1 MLREFLDKGVVS
13 ALDRAAHVQAPV
25 VVKYADW
32 LRDRHPEETPE
43 QIVRR
48 LERQYLI
55 AVTASGV
62 GVGLSA
68 AVPGVGTVVALFAT
82 GADTLVFLEASSVL
96 TTGAAAIYEISPQD
110 VLDKHLVSAVVLG
123 QAGTK
128 ALGQTAGHTAGK
140 WVDAVGN
147 WIPGL
152 NRMDDSAM
160 KRFLVQFVVKRSV
173 LMFGKV
179 IPAGIGAVIG
189 GVGNNALGRTVIANL
204 HSTLGPSPATATVAP
219 ATV

>member
-13 ALDRAAHVQAPV
+13 ALDRAAYAQAPV
-25 VVKYADW
+25 VAKYAEW
-32 LRDRHPEETPE
+32 VRGRHPEESAE
-43 QIVRR
+43 QIVGR
-48 LERQYLI
+48 LERHYLI
-55 AVTASGV
+55 AVTVSGV
-62 GVGLSA
+62 SVGLSA

-96 TTGAAAIYEISPQD
+96 TTGAAAVYEMTPD
-110 VLDKHLVSAVVLG
+110 EVLDGRLVSAVVLG

-128 ALGQTAGHTAGK
+128 ALGQTAGHAAGK
-140 WVDAVGN
+140 WADALGN

-152 NRMDDSAM
+152 NRMDDSPM
-160 KRFLVQFVVKRSV
+160 KRFLVQYLVKRGV

-204 HSTLGPSPATATVAP
+204 HGTLGPAP
-219 ATV
+219 STPVHA

>member
-13 ALDRAAHVQAPV
+13 ALDRAAHAQAPV
-25 VVKYADW
+25 VTKYAAW
-32 LRDRHPEETPE
+32 LRDRHPEESPDE
-43 QIVRR
+43 IVRR

-96 TTGAAAIYEISPQD
+96 ATGAAAVHGMTPEE
-110 VLDKHLVSAVVLG
+110 VLDDHLVSAVVLG

-128 ALGQTAGHTAGK
+128 ALGQTAGHAAGK
-140 WVDAVGN
+140 WVDVLGDR
-147 WIPGL
+147 IPVL
-152 NRMDDSAM
+152 NRMDDSYM
-160 KRFLVQFVVKRSV
+160 KRFLVQFVVKRGA

-204 HSTLGPSPATATVAP
+204 RTTLGPATSAQEPAPVNA
-219 ATV
+219 